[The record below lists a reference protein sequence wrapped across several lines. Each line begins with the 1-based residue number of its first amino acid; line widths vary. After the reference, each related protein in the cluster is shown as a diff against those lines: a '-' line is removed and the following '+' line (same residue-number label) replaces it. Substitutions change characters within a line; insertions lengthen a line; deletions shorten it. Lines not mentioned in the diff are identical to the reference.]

1 MYDENT
7 SVLFNE
13 FKAHCVEIGIVVN
26 QISISISNYIY
37 KTSKIYKVTRFTK
50 NIKLRQ
56 CQLNFNAKDVL
67 YLAL

>member
-26 QISISISNYIY
+26 QIY
-37 KTSKIYKVTRFTK
+37 KTSKIYKVRRFTK

>member
-1 MYDENT
+1 MYDEK
-7 SVLFNE
+7 

-26 QISISISNYIY
+26 QIY